1 MLCLLR
7 RLSACVQLKV
17 CLVMPTE
24 YMSKVIRIAV
34 RAHWSSPYTA
44 LPLELA
50 RTCYCTYVLYKVYAL
65 LINLYRRYQGTR
77 AR

>member
-50 RTCYCTYVLYKVYAL
+50 RTCYCTSMYCIKYTLY
-65 LINLYRRYQGTR
+65 
-77 AR
+77 